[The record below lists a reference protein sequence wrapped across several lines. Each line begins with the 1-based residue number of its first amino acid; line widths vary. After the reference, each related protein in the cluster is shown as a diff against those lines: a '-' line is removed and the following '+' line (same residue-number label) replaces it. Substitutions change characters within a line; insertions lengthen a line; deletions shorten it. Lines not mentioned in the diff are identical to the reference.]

1 MNEGQNVA
9 VSHFGI
15 CVSDLERS
23 ARFYTEALGFTL
35 SHEVD
40 FEQPFDRLT
49 ELPGLKG
56 HAGFFHK
63 GPLMVE
69 LIYYHAPDAVGPA
82 SRRPMN
88 QLGLTHIAITVSD
101 MDAVVRQIEKCGG
114 TALQETRVNSPHG
127 EMMFATDP
135 DGTRLELWKKA
146 E

>member
-1 MNEGQNVA
+1 MSEEHDVT

-23 ARFYTEALGFTL
+23 ARFYTEALGFTR

-40 FEQPFDRLT
+40 FRQPFDRLT
-49 ELPGLKG
+49 ELPGLDG
-56 HAGFFHK
+56 HAGFFLK

-69 LIYYHAPDAVGPA
+69 LIHYRAPEAVGPA

-88 QLGLTHIAITVSD
+88 QLGLTHIAIVVTD
-101 MDAVVRQIEKCGG
+101 MDAAVEKIEACGG
-114 TALQETRVNSPHG
+114 TALQETRVISPHG